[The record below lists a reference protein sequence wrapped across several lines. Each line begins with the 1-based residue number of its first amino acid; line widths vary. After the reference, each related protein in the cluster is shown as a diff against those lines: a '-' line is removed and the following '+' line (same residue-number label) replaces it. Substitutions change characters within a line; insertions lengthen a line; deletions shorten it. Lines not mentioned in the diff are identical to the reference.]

1 MNWERVIATLRQR
14 AASYLN
20 PSGNSARV
28 WLLGASV
35 ALEAIADALEE
46 GWTNERD

>member
-1 MNWERVIATLRQR
+1 MNWERVIAILRQR

-20 PSGNSARV
+20 PRNPSGNSARV
-28 WLLGASV
+28 WL
-35 ALEAIADALEE
+35 LEAIADALEE